1 MLSVSN
7 GTPSPALD
15 SFGLYGNRGDEFR
28 SLMGRYPL
36 VFAARDRKNRDVVI
50 KVVAKGD
57 EGLNELEIL
66 HLLNSEP
73 LRSDPANSTVP
84 VLEFLTFRDWQ
95 FAVMPFYDA
104 CNASP
109 FLRASE
115 CLDFAEQVLSTLAFL
130 HRCHIAHLDIAH
142 ENILMNHHGKM
153 PGDPFV
159 EIWPPPEFR
168 TTFPVRYYLMD
179 FGCSVHFSPSLP
191 LHDRLVKPFAITRE
205 QCAPEMDGS
214 TKYDPFA
221 VDIYVV
227 ARLFYALF
235 VDIVP
240 DVPGFLELL
249 QDMSSFNPS
258 SRVSAPLALARLK
271 ALKSQTPGQVLSQ
284 VKEVELSA
292 YHLIP
297 RSFLPYIVRDHRC
310 SAIEVGLL
318 VCVGK
323 LSELVPHRL
332 QENGLRLCEP

>member
-1 MLSVSN
+1 
-7 GTPSPALD
+7 
-15 SFGLYGNRGDEFR
+15 
-28 SLMGRYPL
+28 
-36 VFAARDRKNRDVVI
+36 
-50 KVVAKGD
+50 
-57 EGLNELEIL
+57 
-66 HLLNSEP
+66 
-73 LRSDPANSTVP
+73 
-84 VLEFLTFRDWQ
+84 
-95 FAVMPFYDA
+95 
-104 CNASP
+104 
-109 FLRASE
+109 
-115 CLDFAEQVLSTLAFL
+115 
-130 HRCHIAHLDIAH
+130 
-142 ENILMNHHGKM
+142 MNHHGKM

-271 ALKSQTPGQVLSQ
+271 ALKSQTPRQVLSQ

-297 RSFLPYIVRDHRC
+297 RIFCRTLFEIIAAR
-310 SAIEVGLL
+310 
-318 VCVGK
+318 
-323 LSELVPHRL
+323 
-332 QENGLRLCEP
+332 QLRLACWFVWANFRNWFRIGSKKTD